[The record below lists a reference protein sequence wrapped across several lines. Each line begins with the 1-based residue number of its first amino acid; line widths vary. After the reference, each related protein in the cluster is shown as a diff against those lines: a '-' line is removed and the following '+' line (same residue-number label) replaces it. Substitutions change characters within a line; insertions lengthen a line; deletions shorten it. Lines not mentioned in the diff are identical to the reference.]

1 LSEILT
7 PEKKKFDPAKTLMGC
22 DLKVVKIK
30 TGSEEVTTLQL
41 TLKQPKKSR
50 SLPVQVVE
58 LPEIGGWMCPVKAYR
73 QWQNGKK
80 NKRKGGKPLFCWDD
94 ESLVTMN
101 EINCVLSMILE
112 GEEPEITMRAF
123 RPALPTILARQGAS
137 EELLKSLGRWTS
149 RTYLHYVSYL

>member
-1 LSEILT
+1 
-7 PEKKKFDPAKTLMGC
+7 MMCC

-41 TLKQPKKSR
+41 TLKQPKTSR

-80 NKRKGGKPLFCWDD
+80 NKPTGVKPIFCWED
-94 ESLVTMN
+94 ESLVTMD
-101 EINCVLSMILE
+101 EINTVLSIILE
-112 GEEPEITMRAF
+112 GEEPEPEDLTPNCF
-123 RPALPTILARQGAS
+123 RRRGG
-137 EELLKSLGRWTS
+137 GR
-149 RTYLHYVSYL
+149 RGKG